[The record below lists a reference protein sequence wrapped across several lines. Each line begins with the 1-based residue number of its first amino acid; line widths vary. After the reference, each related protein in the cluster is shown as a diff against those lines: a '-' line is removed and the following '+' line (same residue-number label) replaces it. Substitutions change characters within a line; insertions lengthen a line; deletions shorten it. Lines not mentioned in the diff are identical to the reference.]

1 MNGIVGTVRPQLDE
15 RCLVEEICKGK
26 CGVSLLGTNESRV
39 VVDLDKSGAPIGN
52 ATRKCDYLFFADPN
66 LAVPLELKD
75 SGTPNV
81 KTVTDQLQAGATKIQ
96 ELVPGGLNVKFRPV
110 LVSRSPRRRDTTY
123 QLRKAVVEFRNCHER
138 VRLVECGGA
147 LTDAIVGQ

>member
-1 MNGIVGTVRPQLDE
+1 M
-15 RCLVEEICKGK
+15 
-26 CGVSLLGTNESRV
+26 
-39 VVDLDKSGAPIGN
+39 
-52 ATRKCDYLFFADPN
+52 
-66 LAVPLELKD
+66 
-75 SGTPNV
+75 